1 MYPEKTLSYMGKR
14 NYFLDFWKF
23 IAAIGVIIVHVPFRG
38 IAGTL
43 GTAVGTW
50 GLGLF
55 ALISGYACYGEKNV
69 MCGKVLKRL
78 KRNGIITAISVTAYL
93 IFSYF
98 IYRADGMKAVWK
110 FAFKKPMTY
119 VKMIF
124 IGDLEFFYGS
134 ALWYIIGLLWCY
146 VIFYILL
153 RINRKKVFYI
163 LTAVFLILRVIVDTY
178 VNSYGANW
186 HYSGNALIGVL
197 PMMLLGY
204 VIADK
209 KDKLMKIPTWVLIVS
224 SLISAAAMF
233 LSVCFNAG
241 GLNISQLFKII
252 CAAFV
257 FLLGIKKPDW
267 YIIKPLAF
275 LGREDSLYIYL
286 CHFMIYIGLSAYMYS
301 RMVPERI
308 IEKQLT
314 FAVIIGALIA
324 ARLISVI
331 IYLIKLPFAK
341 KRSLL

>member
-1 MYPEKTLSYMGKR
+1 MGKR

-23 IAAIGVIIVHVPFRG
+23 IAAIGVIIVHVPFNN

-55 ALISGYACYGEKNV
+55 ALISGYACYGGKDV
-69 MCGKVLKRL
+69 MCGKVIRRL
-78 KRNGIITAISVTAYL
+78 KRNGIITAISVAAYL

-98 IYRADGMKAVWK
+98 IYRGDGMKAAWVYQ
-110 FAFKKPMTY
+110 FKKPMTY
-119 VKMIF
+119 INMIF
-124 IGDLEFFYGS
+124 VGDLEFFYGS

-153 RINRKKVFYI
+153 KINRKKVFYI
-163 LTAVFLILRVIVDTY
+163 LLPVFLILRIVVDTY

-186 HYSGNALIGVL
+186 HYSGNALVGVL

-209 KDKLMKIPTWVLIVS
+209 KDTLMKIPTWVLILSAV
-224 SLISAAAMF
+224 ISAAAMF
-233 LSVCFNAG
+233 LSVCYDVA
-241 GLNISQLFKII
+241 GLNISQVFKII
-252 CAAFV
+252 CATFV
-257 FLLGIKKPDW
+257 FLIGIKKPDW
-267 YIIKPLAF
+267 YVIKPLAF

-286 CHFMIYIGLSAYMYS
+286 CHFMIYVGLATYMYS
-301 RMVPERI
+301 KMVPERI

-314 FAVIIGALIA
+314 FAVIIGSVIV
-324 ARLISVI
+324 ARLISLI
-331 IYLIKLPFAK
+331 IYFIKLPFAK
-341 KRSLL
+341 KNASMQKS

>member
-55 ALISGYACYGEKNV
+55 ALISGYACYGDKNV

-314 FAVIIGALIA
+314 FAVIIGAVIA
-324 ARLISVI
+324 ARLISVTV
-331 IYLIKLPFAK
+331 YLIKLPFAK